1 MIVLGHRVLEYWR
14 AKMGDVA
21 TPSAAIGWEREGI
34 VCAAAL
40 FHGYQPGGNM
50 DVGFV
55 IDPPL
60 ARGFLQAVGRYAFVQ
75 CKCTRL
81 TARPPKSHLSAINQL
96 KRAGFEIE
104 TELPRYFGAFGDG
117 LQLVLSRETWMKEN
131 ADEQPVTPAAA

>member
-1 MIVLGHRVLEYWR
+1 MTVFGHRVLEYWR
-14 AKMGDVA
+14 SRMGDVA

-60 ARGFLQAVGRYAFVQ
+60 ARGFLLAVGRYAFVQ
-75 CKCTRL
+75 CKCQRL
-81 TARPPKSHLSAINQL
+81 TARPPKSFAKAIDQL
-96 KRAGFEIE
+96 KRAGFVIE
-104 TELPRYFGAFGDG
+104 TELPDYFGPSADG
-117 LQLVLSRETWMKEN
+117 VQLVLTRDTWMEEH
-131 ADEQPVTPAAA
+131 EQPQPAASA